1 MRMKLM
7 EKPKDQEWKNG
18 RDLARRRN
26 VGSAGWIKKKRGGVC
41 VKIEK
46 TLNLLKQG

>member
-7 EKPKDQEWKNG
+7 EKLKDQEWKTG
-18 RDLARRRN
+18 RDVARRRN
-26 VGSAGWIKKKRGGVC
+26 VGSAGWIKKKRGSVC

-46 TLNLLKQG
+46 RLNLLRRG